1 MPAIHERDATIL
13 QARAWAERGRLYAI
27 VDATDTPAVPPRADA
42 AGADAVSLYRGSAE
56 EELFAI
62 APFLFKVDSDILEW
76 ITGDLWS
83 GPWGIFAL
91 SDAPLDE
98 LRFHFRR
105 FLTVESPEGERWY
118 FRFYDPRVLPAY
130 LATCT
135 PAEIA
140 TFFGPVRGFA
150 ITNAETYGLTVI
162 APGAAPDAVST
173 PAPAPQRIVV
183 RR

>member
-1 MPAIHERDATIL
+1 MSIHERDATVL
-13 QARAWAERGRLYAI
+13 QANAWAARGRLYAI
-27 VDATDTPAVPPRADA
+27 VDATDTPDVPGRARA
-42 AGADAVSLYRGSAE
+42 AGERAVSLYRGRAE

-62 APFLFKVDSDILEW
+62 APFLFRVDADTLGW
-76 ITGDLWS
+76 ITGDLWH

-91 SDAPLDE
+91 SDATLDE
-98 LRFHFRR
+98 MRSHFRR
-105 FLTVESPEGERWY
+105 FLTVESPEGESWY
-118 FRFYDPRVLPAY
+118 FRFYDPRVLPTY

-135 PAEIA
+135 PPELT

-150 ITNAETYGLTVI
+150 VTNPYTYGLTVI
-162 APGAAPDAVST
+162 APGAAPPPAAT